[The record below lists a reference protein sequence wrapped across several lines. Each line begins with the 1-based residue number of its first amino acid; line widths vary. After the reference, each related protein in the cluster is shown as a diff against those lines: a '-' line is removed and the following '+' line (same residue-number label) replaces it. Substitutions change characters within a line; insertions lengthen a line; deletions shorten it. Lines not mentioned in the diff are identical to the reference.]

1 MAAQDTDLDCGK
13 WLAEDI
19 ADGLIAETDLTA
31 SGRRKL
37 WAWRAA
43 NRTGPEDLT
52 QDWQGES
59 YSEFEKR
66 MQENL
71 KFLDL

>member
-37 WAWRAA
+37 EIYRASIA
-43 NRTGPEDLT
+43 SPSIEE
-52 QDWQGES
+52 Q
-59 YSEFEKR
+59 
-66 MQENL
+66 L